1 MAVLLHF
8 EITDRVIESAIHV
21 HRILGPGLLESAYQ
35 RCLAHQLRIKGF
47 KVDEQVPLKITFEG
61 LEVPGAYRID
71 MIVQNVVLL
80 ELKSVEKLSA
90 IHVAQAIT
98 YMKFSGLEAGL
109 ILNFNSVVLRD
120 GLKRV
125 FNNKPSH

>member
-1 MAVLLHF
+1 MTVLLHF

-35 RCLAHQLRIKGF
+35 RCLAHELRTKGF
-47 KVDEQVPLKITFEG
+47 KVEEQVPLKIVFEG

-71 MIVQNVVLL
+71 MIVQDVVLL
-80 ELKSVEKLSA
+80 ELKSVDILSA

-125 FNNKPSH
+125 FNNKHSH